1 MTQTLY
7 QPTYLKLWTRPDSYW
22 GTQWDGWYPFL
33 GQSRDSD
40 ALERSNYRVALA
52 ALRKVEDP
60 EGTGDEE
67 GSASVQEEHANHYL
81 CGWVETIMIHESDTA
96 ALEAADDMCTRLL
109 HHPVL
114 DEEDWSNLEYEEA
127 QETWASF
134 SVRDR
139 IPYCADY
146 GASIFA
152 ARRNSLPRDCQ
163 QINELVSILV
173 S

>member
-1 MTQTLY
+1 MTDTAY
-7 QPTYLKLWTRPDSYW
+7 RPTHLKLWTRPDSYW
-22 GTQWDGWYPFL
+22 GTQWDGWFPFL

-40 ALERSNYRVALA
+40 PLERSNYRVALA

-60 EGTGDEE
+60 NGTGDEE
-67 GSASVQEEHANHYL
+67 DSATVQEEHANHWA

-96 ALEAADDMCTRLL
+96 ALQTADEMAARLL
-109 HHPVL
+109 AYPVL

-139 IPYCADY
+139 LTYCADY

-152 ARRNSLPRDCQ
+152 ARRDSFPRKCE
-163 QINELVSILV
+163 QISELVSILV